1 MLVSFHRPFRRRQH
15 DRGFTLIEL
24 LVVIAIISILA
35 ALLFPAVG
43 TTLER
48 GRRTACRS
56 NQRQLGLAMMQF
68 MDNNGGWFPFKT
80 DPTTDLANSNGAL
93 NEQYPLVDSARKLN
107 DAGLITETRMWV
119 CPSDRYDGAANNIK
133 VFAAKNFSQNEFFG
147 SRNVSFVY
155 VVGHSDRSAEN
166 PSSAPVLADE
176 ANTLENGNLQANAM
190 PPITEFDNHGAG
202 FRNVLR
208 LDGSVSGLESPD
220 ASNAIFSNLVNAAV
234 LQTVD

>member
-1 MLVSFHRPFRRRQH
+1 
-15 DRGFTLIEL
+15 L

-68 MDNNGGWFPFKT
+68 MDNNGGWYPFKT
-80 DPTTDLANSNGAL
+80 DPTTDLNDGFL
-93 NEQYPLVDSARKLN
+93 NQQYPLADSARKLN
-107 DAGLITETRMWV
+107 DAGLITETRMWL
-119 CPSDRYDGAANNIK
+119 CPSDRVDGPANNQK
-133 VFAAKNFSQNEFFG
+133 VKVAKSFAQNDFLG
-147 SRNVSFVY
+147 VGNISFVY
-155 VVGHSDRSAEN
+155 VAGHSDRSQEN

-176 ANTLENGNLQANAM
+176 ANVLENGNLQAGNM
-190 PPITEFDNHGAG
+190 PSIGANDNHGAG

-220 ASNAIFSNLVNAAV
+220 AANAIYSNLVNAAV